1 MPHPLSLL
9 FPSRIVKG
17 ASLHASLARWA
28 GSTRDATGK
37 VKCPACTSSS
47 VRRSA
52 RRGLWECL
60 TSIIAIY
67 PYRCNDCTCRF
78 AARGRWRK

>member
-1 MPHPLSLL
+1 MLHPLSLL
-9 FPSRIVKG
+9 FPSSVVKG
-17 ASLHASLARWA
+17 ASLRVSLALGLA
-28 GSTRDATGK
+28 STRDATGK
-37 VKCPACTSSS
+37 VKCPACASAS

-60 TSIIAIY
+60 ASVIAIY
-67 PYRCNDCTCRF
+67 PYRCNECNCRF